1 MISQQ
6 LDFSSLRN
14 ALARLAEGYQRYQT
28 DISDIQIRD
37 GLIQRYEFTYEISHK
52 MLKRHLEMTAANPEA
67 FDALPFADLI
77 RTGNEQSLLK
87 SDWSAWKIFREMRAL
102 ANNVLEDQAALKIVQ
117 IIPMFIE
124 EIQFFI
130 RQFSTHALTQQSH

>member
-1 MISQQ
+1 
-6 LDFSSLRN
+6 
-14 ALARLAEGYQRYQT
+14 
-28 DISDIQIRD
+28 
-37 GLIQRYEFTYEISHK
+37 
-52 MLKRHLEMTAANPEA
+52 MTAANPEA

-102 ANNVLEDQAALKIVQ
+102 ANNALEDKAALEIVR
-117 IIPMFIE
+117 IIPLFIE

-130 RQFSTHALTQQSH
+130 CQLSNHAVTQ

>member
-1 MISQQ
+1 MTSGK

-14 ALARLAEGYQRYQT
+14 ALARLAEGYQ
-28 DISDIQIRD
+28 
-37 GLIQRYEFTYEISHK
+37 
-52 MLKRHLEMTAANPEA
+52 RHLEMTAANPEA

-102 ANNVLEDQAALKIVQ
+102 ANNALEDQAALEIVR
-117 IIPMFIE
+117 IIPLFIE
-124 EIQFFI
+124 EIEFLKHQLGE
-130 RQFSTHALTQQSH
+130 RTVSH

>member
-1 MISQQ
+1 MTTGK
-6 LDFSSLRN
+6 LDFTSLRN
-14 ALARLAEGYQRYQT
+14 ALARLKEGYARYES
-28 DISDIQIRD
+28 DVSDIQIRD

-52 MLKRHLEMTAANPEA
+52 MLKRHLEMTSANPEA

-87 SDWSAWKIFREMRAL
+87 SDWTAWKVFREMRAL
-102 ANNVLEDQAALKIVQ
+102 ANNALEDQAALEIVKV
-117 IIPMFIE
+117 IPIFIE

-130 RQFSTHALTQQSH
+130 QQLSTHAMTQ

>member
-1 MISQQ
+1 MTSGK

-28 DISDIQIRD
+28 DVSDIQIRD
-37 GLIQRYEFTYEISHK
+37 GLIQRHEFTYEISHK

-87 SDWSAWKIFREMRAL
+87 SDWSAWKIFREMRAKTSHTYDEHI
-102 ANNVLEDQAALKIVQ
+102 AQTVVHV
-117 IIPMFIE
+117 IPAFIE
-124 EIQFFI
+124 EIEFLV
-130 RQFSTHALTQQSH
+130 RQLDQRS

>member
-1 MISQQ
+1 MTSGK

-28 DISDIQIRD
+28 DVSDIQIRD

-87 SDWSAWKIFREMRAL
+87 SDWSAWKIFREMRAKTSHTYDEHI
-102 ANNVLEDQAALKIVQ
+102 AQTVVQ
-117 IIPMFIE
+117 VIPAFIE
-124 EIQFFI
+124 EIEFLV
-130 RQFSTHALTQQSH
+130 RQLDQRS

>member
-1 MISQQ
+1 MTSQQ
-6 LDFSSLRN
+6 LDFTSLRN

-28 DISDIQIRD
+28 DICDIQIRD

-87 SDWSAWKIFREMRAL
+87 SDWSAWKIFREMRAKTSHTYDEHI
-102 ANNVLEDQAALKIVQ
+102 AQTVVQ
-117 IIPMFIE
+117 VIPAFIE
-124 EIQFFI
+124 EIEFLV
-130 RQFSTHALTQQSH
+130 RQLDQRS

>member
-1 MISQQ
+1 MTSGK
-6 LDFSSLRN
+6 LDFTSLRN
-14 ALARLAEGYQRYQT
+14 ALARLAEGYQRYQS

-87 SDWSAWKIFREMRAL
+87 SDWSAWKVFREIRAKTSHTYDEHI
-102 ANNVLEDQAALKIVQ
+102 AQTVVQ
-117 IIPMFIE
+117 VIPAFIE
-124 EIQFFI
+124 EIEFLV
-130 RQFSTHALTQQSH
+130 RQLDQRS

>member
-1 MISQQ
+1 MTSGK
-6 LDFSSLRN
+6 LDFTSLRN
-14 ALARLAEGYQRYQT
+14 ALARLAEGYQRYQS

-87 SDWSAWKIFREMRAL
+87 SDWSAWKIFREMRAKTSHTYDEHI
-102 ANNVLEDQAALKIVQ
+102 AQTVVQ
-117 IIPMFIE
+117 VIPAFIE
-124 EIQFFI
+124 EIEFLV
-130 RQFSTHALTQQSH
+130 RQLDQRS

>member
-1 MISQQ
+1 MTGK
-6 LDFSSLRN
+6 LDFTSLRN
-14 ALARLAEGYQRYQT
+14 ALARLKEGYARYES
-28 DISDIQIRD
+28 DVSDIQIRD

-52 MLKRHLEMTAANPEA
+52 MLKRHLEMTSANPEA

-87 SDWSAWKIFREMRAL
+87 SDWTAWKVFREMRAL
-102 ANNVLEDQAALKIVQ
+102 ANNALEDQAALEIVKV
-117 IIPMFIE
+117 IPIFIE

-130 RQFSTHALTQQSH
+130 QQLSTHAMTQ

>member
-1 MISQQ
+1 MTSQQ

-14 ALARLAEGYQRYQT
+14 ALARLAEGYQRYQS

-67 FDALPFADLI
+67 FDPLPFADLI
-77 RTGNEQSLLK
+77 RTGKEQSLLK

-102 ANNVLEDQAALKIVQ
+102 ANNALEDKAALEIVR
-117 IIPMFIE
+117 IIPLFIE

-130 RQFSTHALTQQSH
+130 CQLSNHAVTQ

>member
-1 MISQQ
+1 MTSQQ

-52 MLKRHLEMTAANPEA
+52 MLKRYLEMTAANPEA

-87 SDWSAWKIFREMRAL
+87 SDWSAWKIFREMRAKTSHTYD
-102 ANNVLEDQAALKIVQ
+102 EDIAQTVVRV
-117 IIPMFIE
+117 IPAFIE
-124 EIQFFI
+124 EIEFLV
-130 RQFSTHALTQQSH
+130 RQLDQRHHG

>member
-1 MISQQ
+1 MTTGK
-6 LDFSSLRN
+6 LDFTSLRN
-14 ALARLAEGYQRYQT
+14 ALARLKEGYARYES
-28 DISDIQIRD
+28 DVSDIQIRD

-52 MLKRHLEMTAANPEA
+52 MLKRHLEMTSANPEA

-87 SDWSAWKIFREMRAL
+87 SDWTAWKVFREMRAL
-102 ANNVLEDQAALKIVQ
+102 ANNALEDQAALEIVKV
-117 IIPMFIE
+117 IPMFIE

-130 RQFSTHALTQQSH
+130 RQLSTHAMTQ

>member
-1 MISQQ
+1 MTSGK
-6 LDFSSLRN
+6 LDFTSLRN

-87 SDWSAWKIFREMRAL
+87 SDWSAWKIFREMRAKTSHTYDEHI
-102 ANNVLEDQAALKIVQ
+102 AQTVVQ
-117 IIPMFIE
+117 VIPAFIE
-124 EIQFFI
+124 EIEFLV
-130 RQFSTHALTQQSH
+130 RQLDQRS

>member
-87 SDWSAWKIFREMRAL
+87 SDWSAWKVFREIRAL
-102 ANNVLEDQAALKIVQ
+102 ANNALEDKAALEIVR
-117 IIPMFIE
+117 IIPLFIE

-130 RQFSTHALTQQSH
+130 CQLSNHAVT

>member
-1 MISQQ
+1 MTSAKP
-6 LDFSSLRN
+6 DFSSLRN
-14 ALARLAEGYQRYQT
+14 ALTRLAEGYVRYQS
-28 DISDIQIRD
+28 DVSDIQIRD

-87 SDWSAWKIFREMRAL
+87 SDWSAWKVFREMRAKTSHTYD
-102 ANNVLEDQAALKIVQ
+102 EDIAQTVVQ
-117 IIPMFIE
+117 VIPAFIE
-124 EIQFFI
+124 EIDFLVKRLDQ
-130 RQFSTHALTQQSH
+130 RNHD